1 MFFRQPQD
9 DRDEEV
15 KQVGVHFCKFVTFL
29 IRSLR
34 IKMNKYKLSQN
45 RDFFL
50 LLVKGLVDDRKKV
63 DFLKSPLI
71 RQLTLEFGWQSAV
84 QGSEKNKTSH
94 LQFVLCNP
102 GRKFQH
108 SLMKS
113 RSMPE
118 ECVCKADENLMGIL
132 PGRL

>member
-45 RDFFL
+45 RDFFFL

-84 QGSEKNKTSH
+84 
-94 LQFVLCNP
+94 
-102 GRKFQH
+102 
-108 SLMKS
+108 
-113 RSMPE
+113 
-118 ECVCKADENLMGIL
+118 
-132 PGRL
+132 

>member
-45 RDFFL
+45 RDFFFIIS
-50 LLVKGLVDDRKKV
+50 KG
-63 DFLKSPLI
+63 
-71 RQLTLEFGWQSAV
+71 T
-84 QGSEKNKTSH
+84 
-94 LQFVLCNP
+94 C
-102 GRKFQH
+102 
-108 SLMKS
+108 
-113 RSMPE
+113 
-118 ECVCKADENLMGIL
+118 
-132 PGRL
+132 